1 MFYTNAMGRKVKK
14 RASTKQTSVTLIFIL
29 MRYISGIRKKNFKM
43 PDGIKCLLDSDHCI
57 IYIFI
62 VIANDVV
69 SVEGFLFLGFG
80 VKKVFH
86 AK

>member
-1 MFYTNAMGRKVKK
+1 
-14 RASTKQTSVTLIFIL
+14 
-29 MRYISGIRKKNFKM
+29 M
-43 PDGIKCLLDSDHCI
+43 PVGIKCLLDIDHCI
-57 IYIFI
+57 INIFI

-80 VKKVFH
+80 VKKVLH

>member
-1 MFYTNAMGRKVKK
+1 
-14 RASTKQTSVTLIFIL
+14 
-29 MRYISGIRKKNFKM
+29 M
-43 PDGIKCLLDSDHCI
+43 PDGIKCLLDTYHCI
-57 IYIFI
+57 INVFI

-86 AK
+86 TK